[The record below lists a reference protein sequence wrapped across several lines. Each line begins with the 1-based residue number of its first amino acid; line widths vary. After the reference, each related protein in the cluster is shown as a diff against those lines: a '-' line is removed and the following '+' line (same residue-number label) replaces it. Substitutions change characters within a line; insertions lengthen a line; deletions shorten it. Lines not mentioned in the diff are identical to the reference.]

1 MQDEHT
7 AVILLGHGSRLPEA
21 NEGLEAVARQVA
33 ALLGAA
39 RVEVAF
45 LQMARP
51 GLGEAADRCAAA
63 GARTIVIVPF
73 FLFPGAHVRDDI
85 PQELEHLRARH
96 PGVTF
101 CVGQVLGGHPKLA
114 EAAAER
120 AREALA
126 GGGRT

>member
-1 MQDEHT
+1 MHDAHT
-7 AVILLGHGSRLPEA
+7 AVILLGHGSRLSEA
-21 NEGLEAVARQVA
+21 NAGLEAVAGQVA
-33 ALLGAA
+33 ALLGQT

-45 LQMARP
+45 LQMAEP
-51 GLGEAADRCAAA
+51 GLAAAANRCVAA
-63 GARTIVIVPF
+63 GAWTIVIVPF

-85 PQELEHLRARH
+85 PRELEGLRARH

-114 EAAAER
+114 QAAAER

-126 GGGRT
+126 AGGQP